1 MIKYIFPLFLFL
13 TFYFLKLN
21 GELITLQINANGNNV
36 YKSGDQCGN
45 STFTCNSINDA
56 ISYFETIKVYNQ
68 SSEIQI
74 YQPLKLLLDDGI
86 YKIETQLILFE
97 YNIEIS
103 PLNQNSKNVTIDGT
117 SINNNNNNIKTFITI
132 SPPIGNIV
140 ESYKS
145 YSIFKI
151 NGINFNNFTFT
162 IIYIYKT
169 YSNVR
174 GSFENCNFNNFK
186 SEYPMF
192 YLINNNNNNIIN
204 YKTINSSLALTN
216 CSISNSNIGYNS
228 SIINSK
234 KFIVII
240 DQSKFQSINECN
252 NFGYFYDNSRLRV
265 YNSLINNINCKIIF
279 NISEIN
285 KLEVFNTKF
294 ENNNGTIFNIKF
306 NSNEDLISII
316 YSSFINNYGG
326 GSIIN
331 LESNN
336 NIPFENLEKNPQIF
350 RDSTFFNN
358 SLNGNGAI
366 INSIGAYFIVSGQF
380 ENNKALNH
388 QGDLF
393 YLQDSFCSLEDSN
406 INQINNLPS
415 GQGSIIYLQKSKL
428 RIFNGNYKLDGSI
441 VCNSSNI
448 FIIEESTVFNNPIID
463 CQNCS
468 FNDNKNYCELNF
480 GIKNKISILLNL
492 IILLLLLL
500 LSSSI

>member
-74 YQPLKLLLDDGI
+74 YQPLDDGI

-103 PLNQNSKNVTIDGT
+103 PLNLHRC
-117 SINNNNNNIKTFITI
+117 
-132 SPPIGNIV
+132 
-140 ESYKS
+140 
-145 YSIFKI
+145 IFKI
-151 NGINFNNFTFT
+151 NGINFDNFTFT

-192 YLINNNNNNIIN
+192 YLINNNNNNNIIN

-326 GSIIN
+326 SIIN

-336 NIPFENLEKNPQIF
+336 NIPFENLEKNPQLF

-366 INSIGAYFIVSGQF
+366 INSI
-380 ENNKALNH
+380 
-388 QGDLF
+388 
-393 YLQDSFCSLEDSN
+393 DSFCSLEDSN
-406 INQINNLPS
+406 INQVNNLPS

-448 FIIEESTVFNNPIID
+448 FIMEESTVFNNPIID
-463 CQNCS
+463 CQNCT

-480 GIKNKISILLNL
+480 GTKNKISIILNL

-500 LSSSI
+500 LLSSI